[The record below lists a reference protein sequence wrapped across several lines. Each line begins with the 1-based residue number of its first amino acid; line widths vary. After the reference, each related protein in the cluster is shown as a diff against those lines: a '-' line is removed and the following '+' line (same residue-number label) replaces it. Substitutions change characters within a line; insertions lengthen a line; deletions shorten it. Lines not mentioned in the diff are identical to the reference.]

1 MYSWKITVRF
11 FFPFGEKGA
20 HLQWPKN
27 TWVTI
32 ATGIN
37 VVSVNFNVLEMKKKN
52 MVLMGGIVASFIES
66 IDGKIA
72 ISSEIKLIM

>member
-1 MYSWKITVRF
+1 
-11 FFPFGEKGA
+11 
-20 HLQWPKN
+20 
-27 TWVTI
+27 
-32 ATGIN
+32 
-37 VVSVNFNVLEMKKKN
+37 MKKKN